1 MYSKITNPETGRQVS
16 IYGKRG
22 QMVLRKYLTIIQQTV
37 GGGFGS
43 NDKWNG
49 RGGGMMEYV
58 DITGA
63 GDPKEKFQSVYQ
75 RDKPDRNDSM
85 FNGRYIKVNADNLD
99 EEIKKFGIP
108 SSNLELVND
117 FIETNTEDGGKIFG
131 TAGQEGTFY
140 INQNDIRL
148 IIYYFNPNGEA
159 CWYIQ
164 NLEDGVQDQYTYIKD
179 EKGDGI
185 WKVKVAGNTNTNTNN
200 NNNDDDDDDDDD
212 DSDDSD
218 DSDDDDDEDD
228 DEIEAVEPE
237 VVAPVDIEVKNLK
250 VTFDEV
256 NF

>member
-1 MYSKITNPETGRQVS
+1 MYNIITNPETGRQVS

-63 GDPKEKFQSVYQ
+63 GETKED
-75 RDKPDRNDSM
+75 RDNSM
-85 FNGRYIKVNADNLD
+85 FNGRYIKVNADNL
-99 EEIKKFGIP
+99 EIKKFGIP

-131 TAGQEGTFY
+131 IAGQEGTFY

-148 IIYYFNPNGEA
+148 IIYYFNPTGEA

-185 WKVKVAGNTNTNTNN
+185 WKVKVAGST
-200 NNNDDDDDDDDD
+200 
-212 DSDDSD
+212 
-218 DSDDDDDEDD
+218 
-228 DEIEAVEPE
+228 AAARRRQE